1 MYTKQPKKLLI
12 LNILDILHKYS
23 DENHRLS
30 QQDIVDHLKN
40 DYDMS
45 ADRKSIRR
53 NILDLIDCG
62 YEIVYSESI
71 RSIPLKGEDGKV
83 AVDPKTG
90 QNLTEDIGVMT
101 DFYLKNK
108 FTDGELR
115 LLIDG
120 LVFSHYVPYNQCKEL
135 VGKLEGLS
143 NNYFKSRMKHI
154 SRIPKN
160 RSVNRQLFY
169 NIELI
174 DEAISSKKK
183 ISFKY
188 TEYGTDKKLHNRK
201 REDGTDRVYVVSP
214 YQMVANEGKYYVICN
229 YDKYEDISH
238 YRIDRIRDI
247 SILED
252 KAKPFEKL
260 EGASGRPLDL
270 DKYMQEH
277 IYMYSSES
285 AAVKFRITNAM
296 ISDVIDIFGPNISF
310 YDEGENEV
318 SFRVNTN
325 KLSAIQFAKSYGPD
339 VILLEPK
346 EFADEVRKAMEESL
360 KQYKNS

>member
-12 LNILDILHKYS
+12 LNILDILHRYS

-30 QQDIVDHLKN
+30 QQDIVDYLKK

-45 ADRKSIRR
+45 ADRKTIRR

-62 YEIVYSESI
+62 HDIAYSESV
-71 RSIPLKGEDGKV
+71 RSIPVKGKDGKA

-90 QNLTEDIGVMT
+90 QTLTEDIGVMT
-101 DFYLKNK
+101 DFFLKNK

-120 LVFSHYVPYNQCKEL
+120 ILFSHYVPYNQCKEL
-135 VGKLEGLS
+135 IGKLESLS
-143 NNYFKSRMKHI
+143 NNHFKSRVKHI
-154 SRIPKN
+154 SRIPKK
-160 RSVNRQLFY
+160 RSVNRQLFL

-183 ISFKY
+183 IAFKY
-188 TEYGTDKKLHNRK
+188 TKYGTDKKLHNRR
-201 REDGTDRVYVVSP
+201 REDGTVRTYVVSP
-214 YQMVANEGKYYVICN
+214 YQMVANEGKYYLICN

-247 SILED
+247 ELLED
-252 KAKPFEKL
+252 KAKSFEKL
-260 EGASGRPLDL
+260 EGAGGRPLDL

-277 IYMYSSES
+277 VYMYSSES
-285 AAVKFRITNAM
+285 AAVKFRITEAM
-296 ISDVIDIFGPNISF
+296 VSDVIDIFGEDVTF
-310 YDEGENEV
+310 YDEDENEV

-325 KLSAIQFAKSYGPD
+325 RLSAIQFAKSHGPD

-346 EFADEVRKAMEESL
+346 EFADEVKRAMKESL
-360 KQYKNS
+360 KQYS